1 MSDTAVCLIRPLREE
16 ERAFVLSSW
25 LKSYRNAPHMRL
37 VDNATYYAKQA
48 ANIMAMLD
56 CSRCLVAADPEE
68 DTVLW
73 GFIVVEYDY
82 CHYVYV
88 KHLMRH
94 HGLAR
99 SLWHAAG
106 KPPWASALTH
116 AGEAIFRK
124 HKDVL
129 RFDPFAV
136 QSLRP

>member
-1 MSDTAVCLIRPLREE
+1 MNDTAICLIRDLRDE

-37 VDNATYYAKQA
+37 VDNNTYFAKQA
-48 ANIMAMLD
+48 ANIMAILD
-56 CSRCLVAADPEE
+56 CSRCLVAADPED

-73 GFIVVEYDY
+73 GFIVVEFDF

-99 SLWHAAG
+99 ALWSAAG
-106 KPPWASALTH
+106 RPPWASALTH

-136 QSLRP
+136 QSLRT

>member
-1 MSDTAVCLIRPLREE
+1 MCLIRDLRDE

-48 ANIMAMLD
+48 ANIIAMLD
-56 CSRCLVAADPEE
+56 ASRCLVAADPEE

-106 KPPWASALTH
+106 KPPQASALTH
-116 AGEAIFRK
+116 AGEAILK
-124 HKDVL
+124 AHQDVL

-136 QSLRP
+136 QSLRQ

>member
-1 MSDTAVCLIRPLREE
+1 MCLIRDLRDE

-37 VDNATYYAKQA
+37 VDNDTYYAKQA
-48 ANIMAMLD
+48 ANIIAMLD
-56 CSRCLVAADPEE
+56 CSQCLVAADPEE

-82 CHYVYV
+82 CHYAYV

-94 HGLAR
+94 HGIAR

-106 KPPWASALTH
+106 KPQWASALTH

-124 HKDVL
+124 HKNVL

-136 QSLRP
+136 QSLRQ